1 MITRVALAVATIVAL
16 AISVA
21 ANEVPMKGPDI
32 LKALTGARVEG
43 SNWAQSFDVG
53 GATVYTGADGKQSSG
68 RWDVRGDEYCSQ
80 WPPSDVWACYA
91 MAADTAADGITIIWI
106 SADGSRES
114 ARLVAKG
121 Q

>member
-1 MITRVALAVATIVAL
+1 MPWQRSWRWPLP
-16 AISVA
+16 A
-21 ANEVPMKGPDI
+21 AADEVPMKGADI
-32 LKALTGARVEG
+32 LKTLTGARVEG
-43 SNWAQSFDVG
+43 SNWAQSFEVG

-68 RWDVRGDEYCSQ
+68 RWDVRGDEYCSE

-91 MAADTAADGITIIWI
+91 MATSTAADGTTIIWI

>member
-1 MITRVALAVATIVAL
+1 LRLNWRG
-16 AISVA
+16 SNEHA
-21 ANEVPMKGPDI
+21 AQARPGNDY
-32 LKALTGARVEG
+32 GASHAGCRRRSAGAHVDG
-43 SNWAQSFDVG
+43 SNWSQNFEAG

-91 MAADTAADGITIIWI
+91 MAADTTADGITIIWI
-106 SADGSRES
+106 NADGSRES
-114 ARLVAKG
+114 ARLIAKG